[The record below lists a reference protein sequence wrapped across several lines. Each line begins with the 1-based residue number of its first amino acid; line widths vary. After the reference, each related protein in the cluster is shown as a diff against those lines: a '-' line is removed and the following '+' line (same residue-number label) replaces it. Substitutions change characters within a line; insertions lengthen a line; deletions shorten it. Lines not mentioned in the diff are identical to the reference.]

1 MIRIHALRLSATRAT
16 RLALLALLLAGLA
29 ACSLKPYRI
38 DIQQG
43 NVVSHEQVAQLKP
56 GMTKEQVR
64 FLLGTPLLV
73 DIFHQ
78 QRWDFVYRYEKGGT
92 REVEASRVAV
102 LFAADN
108 KVEKIEVEPASLA
121 KAQEGKGL
129 PAKSRVYDIGVPA
142 AGQSTGVP
150 QGDKDKEKPAREE
163 VQP

>member
-1 MIRIHALRLSATRAT
+1 MRAT
-16 RLALLALLLAGLA
+16 RLALLALLFGGLA

-43 NVVSHEQVAQLKP
+43 NVVSPEQVAQLKP
-56 GMTKEQVR
+56 GLTKEQVR

-78 QRWDFVYRYEKGGT
+78 QRWDFVYRYEKGAT
-92 REVEASRVAV
+92 REIDTARVAV
-102 LFAADN
+102 VFGADN

-121 KAQEGKGL
+121 KAQEGAAL

-142 AGQSTGVP
+142 R
-150 QGDKDKEKPAREE
+150 KD
-163 VQP
+163 